1 MRKERAEL
9 IQQEINRKFN
19 EKIDGL
25 KMRIEE
31 CKLLQNK
38 FREITGSDDVTSM
51 THEQFSKCNGDELKT
66 FIMSRKSDL
75 PKSKLPKK
83 GKVADAILGER
94 NLISIAYSCRALPNI
109 LFQQLKEAED
119 EREQMGLDDNQ
130 IAFKR
135 HEVVVNQSLTHS
147 IKSSSLLDNDEGVS
161 RVKASF
167 CKGNREM
174 NTVSDDLKRKAD
186 DLQMILLTRLR
197 CHINR
202 RIDDPKVRDHWCLGW
217 AAKNVAP

>member
-1 MRKERAEL
+1 
-9 IQQEINRKFN
+9 
-19 EKIDGL
+19 
-25 KMRIEE
+25 
-31 CKLLQNK
+31 
-38 FREITGSDDVTSM
+38 M
-51 THEQFSKCNGDELKT
+51 THEQFSKFSGDELKT

-147 IKSSSLLDNDEGVS
+147 IKSSSLLDNDEWVS

-197 CHINR
+197 CHIN
-202 RIDDPKVRDHWCLGW
+202 
-217 AAKNVAP
+217 